1 MNEWKK
7 CFDILP
13 ELGKEVIVCTEHGR
27 MHIAV
32 RKKYGKHKDD
42 WYCKCNPWG
51 SECWDDVEFGKII
64 YWTELPQLPDL
75 LKG

>member
-1 MNEWKK
+1 MSEWKK

-42 WYCKCNPWG
+42 WYCKCN
-51 SECWDDVEFGKII
+51 
-64 YWTELPQLPDL
+64 
-75 LKG
+75 